1 MEGWR
6 NQLQG
11 CRNQPWGWR
20 TTRSHPEQVEAG
32 GGTRAGADTPLSQLL
47 EMKSTDRKQ
56 TLLHYLVRVIT
67 EKYPELTGFH
77 TELHFLDKAGAGSA
91 AGTAP
96 GGSRRVADPAGGVS
110 GPVLTPAL

>member
-1 MEGWR
+1 MEEPA
-6 NQLQG
+6 
-11 CRNQPWGWR
+11 CRDAGTSRGDGEPPDPTLSRG
-20 TTRSHPEQVEAG
+20 EAG

-96 GGSRRVADPAGGVS
+96 GGSRRVAAPAGGCPGLS
-110 GPVLTPAL
+110 